1 MTEGLSGYITDR
13 ELLAGME
20 RVARAAEGNR
30 RLPELAAELLALL
43 YGEGGE
49 PQFWALYTR
58 SWEELEQ
65 LLGEDADC
73 YLAYVYELGFPRLA
87 ALYERRGY
95 PRQVLAA
102 TLSDFDLRARN
113 YRDMHGGRAGIDDY
127 RWLTRHMTGT
137 VFRLGRLQFVYN
149 RPFVYGTQIY
159 RGRLDGSLTA
169 VAEGGLAVD
178 GQGFVAVAGEGVFVT
193 ELEVGEEAVTANRI
207 DPAGNIL
214 REKVHLPDGHYD
226 CVVRDGDPVIDIH
239 IPADGKM
246 SAGDV
251 AVSLQMAWAFGKRY
265 FPDARY
271 RGFVCS
277 SWLLSDEVA
286 EILPEDA
293 NLVRFSRLFTRC
305 AGQRREHEL
314 IYKWIFGMDK
324 KREDF
329 RRHTPSTALQKG
341 ARRLLEEGRWFTAR
355 SGFIPPEGVAE
366 NSGAAVLAGLQTE
379 EFRE

>member
-1 MTEGLSGYITDR
+1 MTGGLSGYITDR
-13 ELLAGME
+13 GLLAGME

-58 SWEELEQ
+58 RREELEQ
-65 LLGEDADC
+65 LLGADADC

-95 PRQVLAA
+95 PGQVLAA

-113 YRDMHGGRAGIDDY
+113 YRDMYGRAGIDDY

-149 RPFVYGTQIY
+149 RPFVYGTRIY
-159 RGRLDGSLTA
+159 RSRLDGSLTA

-214 REKVHLPDGHYD
+214 REKVHLPDGQYD

-265 FPDARY
+265 FPETRY

-366 NSGAAVLAGLQTE
+366 NSGVAVLAGLQTE